1 MRWAGATRRVRRYLG
16 LALTPQ
22 AGVAVGLI
30 LVVRQDASLA
40 AVEQL
45 ILAVGLTTVMV
56 NEIAG
61 SILAD
66 VALRRC
72 GEAGP

>member
-1 MRWAGATRRVRRYLG
+1 M
-16 LALTPQ
+16 
-22 AGVAVGLI
+22 GLI